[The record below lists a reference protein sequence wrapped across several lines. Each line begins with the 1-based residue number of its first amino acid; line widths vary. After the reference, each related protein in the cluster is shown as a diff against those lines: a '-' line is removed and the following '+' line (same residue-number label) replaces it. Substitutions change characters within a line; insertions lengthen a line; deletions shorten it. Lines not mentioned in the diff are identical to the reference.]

1 MPANDWETDK
11 DPFDIPSQQSNFD
24 RELSAES
31 IFDAQHAEHETMTLR
46 ETRRAWWKSINPG
59 KIFLFLSSLYLFIL
73 AITLMKDGAR
83 GVGPL
88 VQDLFSIDNPANS
101 LGFGWLSS
109 YLIMSGSPVAASAL
123 TFFNSGVIDKPS
135 AYAMITG
142 SRLGASFIVLF
153 IGLIYVLR
161 GRNRATSL
169 SMGLLSL
176 TVTAT
181 TYLPSFFLGA
191 YLLRKGLF
199 ENWQVQTGGLF
210 QDFIDRVI
218 YPISDLATNNLPEL
232 VVFIIGLCIVM
243 LSFSLF
249 DKCLPQMTLRESQ
262 VGRMS
267 RLVYHP
273 LVMFILGAAI
283 TLISMSVTLSLSIL
297 VPLSN
302 RGFVRRENVIPY
314 IMGANIT
321 TFIDT
326 LFAAAL
332 LENPLSFTIVLVGM
346 FSIAVVSIAI
356 LLIMYRSYLHVSLN
370 FVDWAT
376 SNNRNMVI
384 FMFIIFIIPLVLVLL
399 V

>member
-1 MPANDWETDK
+1 MRPDNWDVDGN
-11 DPFDIPSQQSNFD
+11 PQDIPAQQSNFD
-24 RELSAES
+24 PELAADSIPDEQPVEVEIIPRKES
-31 IFDAQHAEHETMTLR
+31 QH
-46 ETRRAWWKSINPG
+46 AWWKSINVS
-59 KIFLFLSSLYLFIL
+59 KVFLFLASLYLFIL

-83 GVGPL
+83 AVAPL
-88 VQDLFSIDNPANS
+88 IQNLFSIDNPANS
-101 LGFGWLSS
+101 MGFGWLSA

-123 TFFNSGVIDKPS
+123 TFFNTGVIDELS
-135 AYAMITG
+135 TFAMITG
-142 SRLGASFIVLF
+142 SRLGAGFIVLF

-181 TYLPSFFLGA
+181 TYLPSFILGA
-191 YLLRKGLF
+191 YFLRINLF
-199 ENWQVQTGGLF
+199 DKLQVQTGALF
-210 QDFIDRVI
+210 ESFVNSVI
-218 YPISDLATNNLPEL
+218 YPISDLVTENFPEW
-232 VVFIIGLCIVM
+232 VVFIIGLGVVM

-249 DKCLPQMTLRESQ
+249 DKCLPQMTLKESQ

-273 LVMFILGAAI
+273 LVMFFLGAAI

-332 LENPLSFTIVLVGM
+332 LDNPSSFTIVLVGM
-346 FSIAVVSIAI
+346 FSIAVISIAI
-356 LLIMYRSYLHVSLN
+356 LLIAYRSYLHRSLR

-384 FMFIIFIIPLVLVLL
+384 FMIIIFVIPLVLIFLD
-399 V
+399 